1 MPFLRCLY
9 HDTSKE
15 SHKPLA
21 ILGKSTLENNESTE
35 SSWSTAHINP
45 GCSTGSLPCLSC
57 HWEIPSRRRCFEKSL
72 HIRLASLWS
81 HDLRVRDTSPWIS
94 LGISVTFYLAPQ
106 ATLLADTFPCLAY
119 GIQLLMPGLPYTY
132 QRCGWLEERS
142 VQRVPKGGFSGFALY
157 RRFIKHFVPYTS
169 LLS

>member
-1 MPFLRCLY
+1 M
-9 HDTSKE
+9 D
-15 SHKPLA
+15 KPWNFRY
-21 ILGKSTLENNESTE
+21 ILLGASGDAT
-35 SSWSTAHINP
+35 
-45 GCSTGSLPCLSC
+45 
-57 HWEIPSRRRCFEKSL
+57 RR
-72 HIRLASLWS
+72 
-81 HDLRVRDTSPWIS
+81 
-94 LGISVTFYLAPQ
+94 Y
-106 ATLLADTFPCLAY
+106 FPCLAY